1 MDPPSRVNKRARHD
15 TCPHAAAQ
23 VQVLAINPGTQ
34 AEHHRELRAGLVL
47 LSVGGASVK
56 GRVYADVL
64 DTIKG
69 FGRPIRL
76 QVTAEVR
83 CSPAACPSCAVF

>member
-1 MDPPSRVNKRARHD
+1 
-15 TCPHAAAQ
+15 
-23 VQVLAINPGTQ
+23 
-34 AEHHRELRAGLVL
+34 VL

-76 QVTAEVR
+76 QFTAEVR